1 MINDCIN
8 IENNNN
14 EIKRINENINKCK
27 NNIYKN
33 KITLLLNDDEIN
45 KLSENIKN
53 LGKINITSGKIFG
66 PKIDENLV
74 KNWIGKNFI
83 SELLFSTSRNGF
95 EPSEFHRLCDDKGPT
110 IIFIETKKGYIFGQY
125 TELD

>member
-74 KNWIGKNFI
+74 KDWIGKNFI
-83 SELLFSTSRNGF
+83 SE
-95 EPSEFHRLCDDKGPT
+95 
-110 IIFIETKKGYIFGQY
+110 
-125 TELD
+125 